1 MLEIRGHFDGE
12 TIVLDEP
19 IDLKPNT
26 QMIVKILTDDANAF
40 TLH

>member
-19 IDLKPNT
+19 FDLKPNT
-26 QMIVKILTDDANAF
+26 RVIVKILSN
-40 TLH
+40 